1 MRPQDFYTRTKASR
15 GVRVEL
21 IDPAGSREWVSVRSV
36 LSHEFVA
43 VAAAVA
49 KQAEQF
55 RQLIDSAQPA
65 ERKRLIRLRRAT
77 LASALVADWS
87 LPMEAPSEIAELLIA
102 NPRLRRQIE
111 RISENHA
118 LHFEVTDD

>member
-1 MRPQDFYTRTKASR
+1 MQPHDFYTRTKASR

-21 IDPAGSREWVSVRSV
+21 VDPSGNREWVTVRSV
-36 LSHEFVA
+36 LSLEFVA

-49 KQAEQF
+49 KQADQF
-55 RQLIDSAQPA
+55 RLLIDSAQSGD
-65 ERKRLIRLRRAT
+65 RKRLIRLRRAT

-87 LPMEAPSEIAELLIA
+87 LPMKTPAEIAELLIA

-111 RISENHA
+111 QISENHA
-118 LHFEVTDD
+118 LHFGAAA

>member
-21 IDPAGSREWVSVRSV
+21 VDLSGNREWVRVRSV
-36 LSHEFVA
+36 LSLEFVA
-43 VAAAVA
+43 VAAAI
-49 KQAEQF
+49 AERADHYRALF
-55 RQLIDSAQPA
+55 DAAEPA
-65 ERKRLIRLRRAT
+65 ERKRLIRLRRST

-87 LPMEAPSEIAELLIA
+87 LPMKKPSEITQLLTS

-118 LHFEVTDD
+118 LHFGVTND

>member
-1 MRPQDFYTRTKASR
+1 MQPHDFYTRTKASR

-21 IDPAGSREWVSVRSV
+21 VDPSGNREWVTVRSV
-36 LSHEFVA
+36 LSLEFVA

-49 KQAEQF
+49 KQADQF
-55 RQLIDSAQPA
+55 RLLIDSAQSSD
-65 ERKRLIRLRRAT
+65 RKRLIRLRRAT

-87 LPMEAPSEIAELLIA
+87 LPMKTPAEIAELLIA

-118 LHFEVTDD
+118 LHFEVAE

>member
-1 MRPQDFYTRTKASR
+1 MQPHDFYTRTKASR

-21 IDPAGSREWVSVRSV
+21 VDPSGNREWVTVRSV
-36 LSHEFVA
+36 LSLEFVA

-49 KQAEQF
+49 KQADQF
-55 RQLIDSAQPA
+55 RLLIDSAQA
-65 ERKRLIRLRRAT
+65 GDRKRLIRLRRAT

-87 LPMEAPSEIAELLIA
+87 LPMKTPAEIAELLIA

-111 RISENHA
+111 QISENHA
-118 LHFEVTDD
+118 LHFGAAA

>member
-1 MRPQDFYTRTKASR
+1 MQPHDFYTRTKASR

-21 IDPAGSREWVSVRSV
+21 VDPAGNREWVRVRSV
-36 LSHEFVA
+36 LSPEFVA

-49 KQAEQF
+49 RQAEQY
-55 RQLIDSAQPA
+55 LALLEAAEPA

-87 LPMEAPSEIAELLIA
+87 LPMKMPAEVADVLA
-102 NPRLRRQIE
+102 TNPRLRRQIE
-111 RISENHA
+111 RISESHA
-118 LHFEVTDD
+118 LHFGVEA

>member
-21 IDPAGSREWVSVRSV
+21 TDPAGNREWVSVRSV
-36 LSHEFVA
+36 LSREFVA

-49 KQAEQF
+49 KQAEKF
-55 RQLIDSAQPA
+55 RQMLDSVQPA

-87 LPMEAPSEIAELLIA
+87 LPMKAPTEIAELLIA

>member
-1 MRPQDFYTRTKASR
+1 MRPQDFYTRTRSSH

-21 IDPAGSREWVSVRSV
+21 SDPAGNREWLRVRSV
-36 LSHEFVA
+36 LSPEFVA
-43 VAAAVA
+43 VAAAVSR
-49 KQAEQF
+49 QAE
-55 RQLIDSAQPA
+55 RYLALLEAADPA
-65 ERKRLIRLRRAT
+65 ERKRLVRLRRAT

-87 LPMEAPSEIAELLIA
+87 LPMNMPAEVAGVLVT

-118 LHFEVTDD
+118 LHFGVDA